1 MAAIKHHK
9 SQAMLFVFVL
19 AFFILLS
26 LAGFLISI
34 RPPRIT
40 SNASP
45 ADFGLRYE
53 EVSFPTTDGLEL
65 KGWYI
70 PNRGD
75 QAKTVILLHGYPA
88 DKGDILPVLSFLSAH
103 YNLLLFDFRYFGQS
117 QGRISTIGGRET
129 EDLLAAIRF
138 LKSRGI
144 GEVGVWGFS
153 LGGAVALMAAKEAPE
168 IKAIV
173 SESSYARLDLMVR
186 EFYRIPGLKYPLAY
200 LTGLWS
206 KIFLGIAPKNV
217 SPAESVTGLDIPIL
231 VVHSKN
237 DRVIPFWHALL
248 LQEALR
254 DNPRAEFWFEENLA
268 HGQVGGK
275 YRKRIEAF
283 FEESL

>member
-1 MAAIKHHK
+1 MAATKHHK
-9 SQAMLFVFVL
+9 SRAMLFVFVL

-103 YNLLLFDFRYFGQS
+103 YNLLLFDFRYLGQS
-117 QGRISTIGGRET
+117 QGRISTIGGEGNRRPPGR
-129 EDLLAAIRF
+129 DPLPQIAWHRGSGCVGF
-138 LKSRGI
+138 LPGGRRGI
-144 GEVGVWGFS
+144 D
-153 LGGAVALMAAKEAPE
+153 GG
-168 IKAIV
+168 
-173 SESSYARLDLMVR
+173 
-186 EFYRIPGLKYPLAY
+186 
-200 LTGLWS
+200 
-206 KIFLGIAPKNV
+206 
-217 SPAESVTGLDIPIL
+217 
-231 VVHSKN
+231 
-237 DRVIPFWHALL
+237 
-248 LQEALR
+248 
-254 DNPRAEFWFEENLA
+254 
-268 HGQVGGK
+268 
-275 YRKRIEAF
+275 
-283 FEESL
+283 